1 MSDPE
6 LERAV
11 RRTVGLAAL
20 RRIRQIVDAEIAREQ
35 AATRLARWL
44 APLLAVAAVAVVAWI
59 AFH

>member
-6 LERAV
+6 LDRAV

-20 RRIRQIVDAEIAREQ
+20 RRIRQIVDADIARER
-35 AATRLARWL
+35 AAARLARWL
-44 APLLAVAAVAVVAWI
+44 APLLALAALAVVAWI